1 MERAPIIPGKIDIT
15 AFNGTGSCI
24 LKRHI
29 SIDSARQWLLN
40 VAVPEGLLLAVTLVL
55 AFFFA
60 EGKKSTMSASN
71 KISKDVIHHLAAS
84 SIC

>member
-1 MERAPIIPGKIDIT
+1 MR
-15 AFNGTGSCI
+15 CM
-24 LKRHI
+24 

-55 AFFFA
+55 AYFFA
-60 EGKKSTMSASN
+60 EGKNGMLLASI
-71 KISKDVIHHLAAS
+71 KFSKDVVHCLAAS